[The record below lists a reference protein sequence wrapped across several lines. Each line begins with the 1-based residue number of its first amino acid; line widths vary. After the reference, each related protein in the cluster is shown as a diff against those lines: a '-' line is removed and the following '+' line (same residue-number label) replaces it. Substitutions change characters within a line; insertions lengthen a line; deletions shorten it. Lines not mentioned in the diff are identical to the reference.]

1 MSKKKRVLIFFRR
14 EPRLTTIRDKVIAK
28 AYQLSGY
35 KVCVK
40 KLDADRS
47 NDDYRWKW
55 FDEFEDYPAPELMEN
70 GVEKILNFFQI
81 PPCINGNEYGII

>member
-70 GVEKILNFFQI
+70 G
-81 PPCINGNEYGII
+81 G